1 MVEATSTEAMIIAPA
16 HAERKDQE
24 SKTMVTTSVLR
35 EFEDQTD
42 EVNDDD
48 IDDADRNSDDDD
60 TDDGSE
66 GDDGTDDG
74 SESDDQDMVDVDID
88 DDFSDDAS
96 DGVYDV
102 DLHDFFDG
110 DEGWAWLGEHILN
123 ANNGLEEDEDGQGED
138 ADDMDGGRKRSSTAK
153 DAGSPKKK
161 KLDGSGRHRLHI
173 LPDVN
178 HNLTLSKKTQLF
190 KIARDNLLRMEKR

>member
-1 MVEATSTEAMIIAPA
+1 MNLVSAKVI
-16 HAERKDQE
+16 
-24 SKTMVTTSVLR
+24 VLNVSM
-35 EFEDQTD
+35 ELT
-42 EVNDDD
+42 
-48 IDDADRNSDDDD
+48 AD
-60 TDDGSE
+60 
-66 GDDGTDDG
+66 
-74 SESDDQDMVDVDID
+74 
-88 DDFSDDAS
+88 
-96 DGVYDV
+96 
-102 DLHDFFDG
+102 
-110 DEGWAWLGEHILN
+110 
-123 ANNGLEEDEDGQGED
+123 EDEDGQGED